1 MATRT
6 KKPSKET
13 TKPKQDTQSIPDKD
27 KYTAGG
33 PRGKSNTDRAR
44 RQADDKNPSV
54 PETAKGDHVAKG
66 KWKPEDEPPY
76 ARTYDAPLDEDGA
89 YDA

>member
-1 MATRT
+1 MASRT
-6 KKPSKET
+6 KKSNTES
-13 TKPKQDTQSIPDKD
+13 QSIPDKD
-27 KYTAGG
+27 KYTVAG

-44 RQADDKNPSV
+44 RKTDDNNPSE

-66 KWKPEDEPPY
+66 KWKPEEEPLY
-76 ARTYDAPLDEDGA
+76 ARTYDAPLDEDSA

>member
-1 MATRT
+1 MASKT
-6 KKPSKET
+6 KKPNA
-13 TKPKQDTQSIPDKD
+13 DTPSIPDKD

-44 RQADDKNPSV
+44 RNS
-54 PETAKGDHVAKG
+54 TAEDRNDPKPAEGDHVAKG